1 MYDPPCPHGYV
12 NGSCAECRR
21 AQSYGEHSEIV
32 SPVGDSIEERFK
44 RYLARH
50 SDGQRAGWLTR
61 RTEVTAELA
70 KLEGYAHRSN
80 AQDAQLDELTTEL
93 TVLGSLIDQDDVRV
107 RSETIARGRELMK
120 NPANCEGPAGSGGAP
135 ALVKDARHDRIETP
149 AESIQRMRT
158 DPWRDSGG
166 PLDRETGAG
175 LISRCHAA
183 LEGMEERLTRSGA
196 QMLGNLLSERPSIY
210 GPYEIRTRE
219 DVQRSAAWV
228 LALSDPRYATAF
240 EKILANPEV
249 FRSGAGVLLWDDG
262 ERQAYSDVISRAALI
277 ENTGTGGSYWL
288 PLYLDPTV
296 ILVNAGAASPW
307 RKYCRTVQTTSSTWN
322 GVASTGVTAQWLAE
336 GTVSADAT
344 PTITQLQI
352 PVFKQA
358 AWVMASYE
366 LDSDQPNV
374 AQSVP
379 ILIADAKQRL
389 EEVSFVTGTGTAAT
403 GPAGV
408 ITRATVDGNVAVLTT
423 ASAPGVFSLLAN
435 LPVRFRTY
443 PSANPFWAANIL
455 VINALRAITPFA
467 AATASIVDD
476 STTPPKMLGLPFE
489 ESTTMDGVLTTG
501 GHKGLLLMDGN
512 SYLIVDRI
520 GTQMIYEPLVPGTGG
535 INPAGLAGWF
545 AWSRVGGDVATAT
558 ALRVHS
564 TT

>member
-1 MYDPPCPHGYV
+1 VSFSDEEFLEVCEEFRQEHQGK
-12 NGSCAECRR
+12 SAE
-21 AQSYGEHSEIV
+21 ALV
-32 SPVGDSIEERFK
+32 
-44 RYLARH
+44 ARH
-50 SDGQRAGWLTR
+50 SQVLDR
-61 RTEVTAELA
+61 VAELGA
-70 KLEGYAHRSN
+70 FGRRSR
-80 AQDAQLDELTTEL
+80 AQDEELSRLYAEQ
-93 TVLGSLIDQDDVRV
+93 TVLDVAVADAKVLV
-107 RSETIARGRELMK
+107 RSRRAAKIEEITRAAQD
-120 NPANCEGPAGSGGAP
+120 PANLERGYDDGSAAVGEAP
-135 ALVKDARHDRIETP
+135 SLVKGLGDRLESP
-149 AESIQRMRT
+149 AESIRRMRS

-166 PLDRETGAG
+166 PLNRETGAG

-183 LEGMEERLTRSGA
+183 LEGMEERLTRNGA

-210 GPYEIRTRE
+210 GPYEIRSAE
-219 DVQRSAAWV
+219 DVARSAAWV
-228 LALSDPRYATAF
+228 LALSDPRYCSAF
-240 EKILANPEV
+240 EKILKQPEV

-277 ENTGTGGSYWL
+277 ENTATGGTYWL

-296 ILVNAGAASPW
+296 ILTNAGAASPW
-307 RKYCRTVQTTSSTWN
+307 RKYCRVVQTTSSSWN
-322 GVASTGVTAQWLAE
+322 GVASTGVTGQWLAE
-336 GTVSADAT
+336 GTVSADAS
-344 PTITQLQI
+344 PTILQLTI

-366 LDSDQPNV
+366 LEGDQPNV

-379 ILIADAKQRL
+379 MLIADAKQRL
-389 EEVSFVTGTGTAAT
+389 EEVAFVTGTGTAAT

-512 SYLIVDRI
+512 SYLVVDRI
-520 GTQMIYEPLVPGTGG
+520 GTQMVWEPMVPGAGG
-535 INPAGLAGWF
+535 INPAGVMGWF
-545 AWSRVGGDVATAT
+545 AWSRVGGDVSTAT

>member
-1 MYDPPCPHGYV
+1 VRDEEFLAVCEEYRQAHQGK
-12 NGSCAECRR
+12 GAE
-21 AQSYGEHSEIV
+21 ALV
-32 SPVGDSIEERFK
+32 
-44 RYLARH
+44 ARH
-50 SDGQRAGWLTR
+50 SQVLDRVAELTGFAR
-61 RTEVTAELA
+61 RTHGQDEELSRLYAEQTVLDVAIADA
-70 KLEGYAHRSN
+70 KVLVRSQQAAARAEKIAEITRA
-80 AQDAQLDELTTEL
+80 AQD
-93 TVLGSLIDQDDVRV
+93 
-107 RSETIARGRELMK
+107 
-120 NPANCEGPAGSGGAP
+120 PANLERGYDDGSAALDAGPGAP
-135 ALVKDARHDRIETP
+135 ALVKGLGDRVETP
-149 AESIQRMRT
+149 AESIQRMRS

-166 PLDRETGAG
+166 PLNRETGAG

-183 LEGMEERLTRSGA
+183 LEGMEERLTRNGA

-210 GPYEIRTRE
+210 GPYEIRTQE

-240 EKILANPEV
+240 EKILKQPEV

-277 ENTGTGGSYWL
+277 ENTGTGGTYWL

-296 ILVNAGAASPW
+296 ILTNAGAASPW
-307 RKYCRTVQTTSSTWN
+307 RKYCRVVQTTSSTWN
-322 GVASTGVTAQWLAE
+322 GVASAGVTAQWLAE

-344 PTITQLQI
+344 PTITQIQI

-366 LDSDQPNV
+366 LEGDQPNV

-379 ILIADAKQRL
+379 MLIADAKQRL
-389 EEVSFVTGTGTAAT
+389 EEVAFVTGTGTAAT

-512 SYLIVDRI
+512 SYLVVDRI
-520 GTQMIYEPLVPGTGG
+520 GTQMIYEPLVPGAGG
-535 INPAGLAGWF
+535 INPAGVVGWF

>member
-1 MYDPPCPHGYV
+1 MYDDDTFLRV
-12 NGSCAECRR
+12 AEEFR
-21 AQSYGEHSEIV
+21 AEHESKSGEALTA
-32 SPVGDSIEERFK
+32 
-44 RYLARH
+44 RYN
-50 SDGQRAGWLTR
+50 
-61 RTEVTAELA
+61 EVVDRMAAL
-70 KLEGYAHRSN
+70 KGYARRSG
-80 AQDAQLDELTTEL
+80 AQDDELNRLNAEM
-93 TVLGSLIDQDDVRV
+93 TVLDVAIADRRVLV
-107 RSETIARGRELMK
+107 RSQLAAERAAKIAEITRTAQD
-120 NPANCEGPAGSGGAP
+120 PANLERPDGGSQPYGASGP
-135 ALVKDARHDRIETP
+135 ALVRQPGDRTETP
-149 AESIQRMRT
+149 AESLQRMRT
-158 DPWRDSGG
+158 DPWRMDTRG
-166 PLDRETGAG
+166 PLDAETGPG
-175 LISRCHAA
+175 LIARCHTA
-183 LEGMEERLTRSGA
+183 LEGMEERLTRNGA
-196 QMLGNLLSERPSIY
+196 QMLANLMSERPY
-210 GPYEIRTRE
+210 ATGPYELRTAE
-219 DVQRSAAWV
+219 DLRRSAAWV

-240 EKILANPEV
+240 EKIIANPEL
-249 FRSGAGVLLWDDG
+249 FRSGAGVLLWDDE

-277 ENTGTGGSYWL
+277 ENTGTGGTYWL
-288 PLYLDPTV
+288 PLYLDPSV

-307 RKYCRTVQTTSSTWN
+307 RGFCRVVQTTSSTWN

-366 LDSDQPNV
+366 LDGDQPNV
-374 AQSVP
+374 ARSIP
-379 ILIADAKQRL
+379 MLIADAKERL

-403 GPAGV
+403 GPAGTV
-408 ITRATVDGNVAVLTT
+408 TRATVDGNVAVLTT

-435 LPVRFRTY
+435 LPVRFRVGDQAR
-443 PSANPFWAANIL
+443 PRWVANIA

-467 AATASIVDD
+467 AATSSIVNDQTSD
-476 STTPPKMLGLPFE
+476 GIPEMLSIDFL

-520 GTQMIYEPLVPGTGG
+520 GTQMIYEPLVPGAGG
-535 INPAGLAGWF
+535 INPAGLTGWF

>member
-1 MYDPPCPHGYV
+1 MPDDSVSDAGDVLLQHYRDLHFGKPRPV
-12 NGSCAECRR
+12 LDARR
-21 AQSYGEHSEIV
+21 AEI
-32 SPVGDSIEERFK
+32 I
-44 RYLARH
+44 AR
-50 SDGQRAGWLTR
+50 S
-61 RTEVTAELA
+61 AELD
-70 KLEGYAHRSN
+70 GYARPSMSQARERDDLIAETIIVDDLISKSDVEARRSKI
-80 AQDAQLDELTTEL
+80 DA
-93 TVLGSLIDQDDVRV
+93 V
-107 RSETIARGRELMK
+107 RSAAAD
-120 NPANCEGPAGSGGAP
+120 PANLERPDGPGAGRGAP
-135 ALVKDARHDRIETP
+135 ALVTRMGDRLETP

-166 PLDRETGAG
+166 PLDAETGRG
-175 LISRCHAA
+175 LISRCHVA

-196 QMLGNLLSERPSIY
+196 QMLANLLSERPSTF
-210 GPYEIRTRE
+210 GPYEIRTAE

-240 EKILANPEV
+240 EKILKNPEV

-277 ENTGTGGSYWL
+277 ENTGTGGSFWL

-296 ILVNAGAASPW
+296 ILTNAGAASPW
-307 RKYCRTVQTTSSTWN
+307 RKYCRVVQTTSNTWN

-336 GTVSADAT
+336 GALSADAT
-344 PTITQLQI
+344 PTITQIQI

-366 LDSDQPNV
+366 LEGDQPGV
-374 AQSVP
+374 ARSVP
-379 ILIADAKQRL
+379 DLIADSKNRL
-389 EEVSFVTGTGTAAT
+389 EEAAFVTGSGTAAT

-423 ASAPGVFSLLAN
+423 ANAPGVFSLLAN

-443 PSANPFWAANIL
+443 PQANPFWAANIL
-455 VINALRAITPFA
+455 VINALRAITAFT
-467 AATASIVDD
+467 AATQSIVSDAT
-476 STTPPKMLGLPFE
+476 SPPTMLGLPFE

-520 GTQMIYEPLVPGTGG
+520 GTQMIYEPLVPGAGG
-535 INPAGLAGWF
+535 INPAGLSGWF
-545 AWSRVGGDVATAT
+545 CWSRVGGDVSTAT

>member
-1 MYDPPCPHGYV
+1 M
-12 NGSCAECRR
+12 
-21 AQSYGEHSEIV
+21 AQH
-32 SPVGDSIEERFK
+32 K
-44 RYLARH
+44 
-50 SDGQRAGWLTR
+50 DGQRSGWLTR
-61 RTEVTAELA
+61 RTEITAELA
-70 KLEGYAHRSN
+70 RLEGYPRRSR
-80 AQDAQLDELTTEL
+80 AQDDQLDELTGEL
-93 TVLGSLIDQDDVRV
+93 TVLGSLIDQDDVRI
-107 RSETIARGRELMK
+107 RSENIEHIKRLAQD
-120 NPANCEGPAGSGGAP
+120 PANCEAGSAQFPGAP

-149 AESIQRMRT
+149 AESIQRMRS
-158 DPWRDSGG
+158 DPWRDQGG
-166 PLDRETGAG
+166 PLNRESGPG
-175 LISRCHAA
+175 LIARCHTA
-183 LEGMEERLTRSGA
+183 LDGMEERLTRDGA
-196 QMLGNLLSERPSIY
+196 QMLASLMSERPHPT
-210 GPYEIRTRE
+210 GPYEIRTAE
-219 DVQRSAAWV
+219 DIRRSAAWV
-228 LALSDPRYATAF
+228 LALSDPRYCSAF
-240 EKILANPEV
+240 EKILANPDV

-262 ERQAYSDVISRAALI
+262 ERQAYSDVITRVALI
-277 ENTGTGGSYWL
+277 ENTATGGSYWL

-296 ILVNAGAASPW
+296 VLTNAGAASPW
-307 RKYCRTVQTTSSTWN
+307 RKYCRVVQTTSSSWN
-322 GVASTGVTAQWLAE
+322 GVASAGVTAQWLAE

-344 PTITQLQI
+344 PVITQLTI

-366 LDSDQPNV
+366 LEGDQPNV
-374 AQSVP
+374 AQSIP
-379 ILIADAKQRL
+379 MLIADAKQRL
-389 EEVSFVTGTGTAAT
+389 EEVAFVTGTGTAAT

-443 PSANPFWAANIL
+443 PTANPFWAANIL

-476 STTPPKMLGLPFE
+476 STSPPRMLGLPFE

-512 SYLIVDRI
+512 SYLIADRI
-520 GTQMIYEPLVPGTGG
+520 GTQLIYEPLVPGAGG
-535 INPAGLAGWF
+535 INPAGLSGWF

>member
-1 MYDPPCPHGYV
+1 
-12 NGSCAECRR
+12 
-21 AQSYGEHSEIV
+21 
-32 SPVGDSIEERFK
+32 
-44 RYLARH
+44 
-50 SDGQRAGWLTR
+50 
-61 RTEVTAELA
+61 
-70 KLEGYAHRSN
+70 
-80 AQDAQLDELTTEL
+80 
-93 TVLGSLIDQDDVRV
+93 
-107 RSETIARGRELMK
+107 
-120 NPANCEGPAGSGGAP
+120 
-135 ALVKDARHDRIETP
+135 VKDARHDRIETP

-489 ESTTMDGVLTTG
+489 ESTTMDGGADHGRAQGAAADGRQQLPDRGPDRNSDDLRAACPWHGRHQPGRAGGLVRMVAGRRRRGHRDGASRPLNDLTDGQETSGADPNAAARGSAAAGGGEGGRGVLPW
-501 GHKGLLLMDGN
+501 
-512 SYLIVDRI
+512 VR
-520 GTQMIYEPLVPGTGG
+520 QAVE
-535 INPAGLAGWF
+535 
-545 AWSRVGGDVATAT
+545 
-558 ALRVHS
+558 
-564 TT
+564 

>member
-1 MYDPPCPHGYV
+1 
-12 NGSCAECRR
+12 
-21 AQSYGEHSEIV
+21 
-32 SPVGDSIEERFK
+32 
-44 RYLARH
+44 
-50 SDGQRAGWLTR
+50 
-61 RTEVTAELA
+61 
-70 KLEGYAHRSN
+70 
-80 AQDAQLDELTTEL
+80 
-93 TVLGSLIDQDDVRV
+93 
-107 RSETIARGRELMK
+107 
-120 NPANCEGPAGSGGAP
+120 
-135 ALVKDARHDRIETP
+135 
-149 AESIQRMRT
+149 
-158 DPWRDSGG
+158 
-166 PLDRETGAG
+166 
-175 LISRCHAA
+175 
-183 LEGMEERLTRSGA
+183 MEERLTRSGA